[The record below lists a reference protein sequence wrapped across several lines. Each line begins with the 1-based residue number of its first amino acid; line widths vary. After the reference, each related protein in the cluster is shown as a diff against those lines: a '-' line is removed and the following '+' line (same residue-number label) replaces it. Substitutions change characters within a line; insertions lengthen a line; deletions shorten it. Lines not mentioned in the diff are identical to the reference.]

1 MAPQMQKEGEVGANT
16 SSAENASEGRPDPAH
31 PNDTQELRPE
41 QTVAVVGSRHLHLVH
56 SVAPQGP
63 SIMKSPPMRQG
74 ERNGRLDRS
83 VQVQIG
89 RLLRDVFADVAE
101 EPVPERFVML
111 LEALQ
116 SKEQQ
121 G

>member
-1 MAPQMQKEGEVGANT
+1 
-16 SSAENASEGRPDPAH
+16 
-31 PNDTQELRPE
+31 
-41 QTVAVVGSRHLHLVH
+41 
-56 SVAPQGP
+56 
-63 SIMKSPPMRQG
+63 MKSSSTSQG

-89 RLLRDVFADVAE
+89 RLLRDIFSDVAE

-121 G
+121 R

>member
-1 MAPQMQKEGEVGANT
+1 VGANT
-16 SSAENASEGRPDPAH
+16 NSVETANEGRPDAGRTD
-31 PNDTQELRPE
+31 DTQELRPE
-41 QTVAVVGSRHLHLVH
+41 QSAPAVVGSRHLHLVH
-56 SVAPQGP
+56 SAVAPQGP
-63 SIMKSPPMRQG
+63 SIMKSPSMSHG

-121 G
+121 R

>member
-1 MAPQMQKEGEVGANT
+1 VGANT
-16 SSAENASEGRPDPAH
+16 SSAENASGGRPDPGH
-31 PNDTQELRPE
+31 PHDTQELRPE
-41 QTVAVVGSRHLHLVH
+41 QSAAVVGSRHLYLVH
-56 SVAPQGP
+56 SAAVPQGP
-63 SIMKSPPMRQG
+63 STMKSPSMSQG

-121 G
+121 R

>member
-1 MAPQMQKEGEVGANT
+1 MGANT
-16 SSAENASEGRPDPAH
+16 GSAENASAGRSDPGHPD
-31 PNDTQELRPE
+31 DTQELRRE
-41 QTVAVVGSRHLHLVH
+41 QSAAVRGARHLYLIHSTVAPHDSFN
-56 SVAPQGP
+56 
-63 SIMKSPPMRQG
+63 MKSPPTSHG
-74 ERNGRLDRS
+74 KPNGRLDRS

-116 SKEQQ
+116 AKEQQ
-121 G
+121 P